1 MRIDPEDLRRHYES
15 LSDEGLLDIDRDQ
28 LVEIAQGIYDQEIA
42 HRGLDGLAEPDAEAY
57 DSPAPDDQPDEAGDA
72 AGEFGPDEGDGGP
85 PPAWLDEAACPWS
98 TYMHP
103 GVDCAGT
110 GAEVQAALRAAG
122 IPSRVVVK
130 PPEPEPPPTPR
141 SLYCVMVP
149 GDLSMRAYNAI
160 ERQVF
165 IPQAEAV
172 WRSHLLGLSDEE
184 LRALKPDDFCGAY
197 LDRAERLKRAYLDE
211 IARRKLNASER

>member
-1 MRIDPEDLRRHYES
+1 
-15 LSDEGLLDIDRDQ
+15 
-28 LVEIAQGIYDQEIA
+28 
-42 HRGLDGLAEPDAEAY
+42 
-57 DSPAPDDQPDEAGDA
+57 
-72 AGEFGPDEGDGGP
+72 
-85 PPAWLDEAACPWS
+85 
-98 TYMHP
+98 
-103 GVDCAGT
+103 
-110 GAEVQAALRAAG
+110 
-122 IPSRVVVK
+122 
-130 PPEPEPPPTPR
+130 
-141 SLYCVMVP
+141 
-149 GDLSMRAYNAI
+149 MRAYNAI